1 MRVLFIGDIVGKPGR
16 RAVELL
22 LKRIVKDEKIDF
34 VIANGENAAAG
45 MGITPTIALEMFK
58 MGVHVLTSGNHVWAK
73 KEVIPFLEEEP
84 RLLRPANYPSQVPGR
99 GVGTFELKNGGKI
112 AVANLEGRVFMRA
125 LECPFRV
132 GERIIEEVRHK
143 TPVMIIDFHAEATS
157 EKVALGRFLDGKVSA
172 ILGTH
177 THVQT
182 ADERILDH
190 GTAYITDVG
199 MTGPMASV
207 IGIREDVALERF
219 LTQVPWKFDVA
230 TDKIELQCVVI
241 DIDPKTG
248 RSNDIQRMSVPLKE
262 QG

>member
-1 MRVLFIGDIVGKPGR
+1 
-16 RAVELL
+16 
-22 LKRIVKDEKIDF
+22 
-34 VIANGENAAAG
+34 
-45 MGITPTIALEMFK
+45 
-58 MGVHVLTSGNHVWAK
+58 
-73 KEVIPFLEEEP
+73 
-84 RLLRPANYPSQVPGR
+84 
-99 GVGTFELKNGGKI
+99 
-112 AVANLEGRVFMRA
+112 VFMRA